1 MVTGSEEKKQLHVHL
16 HNPFHTAFA
25 VENCEDPGDL
35 PVLLGCFSIALRG
48 FSPEVTLRL

>member
-1 MVTGSEEKKQLHVHL
+1 MVTWSEEKKQLHVHL

-25 VENCEDPGDL
+25 VENSEDPGDV
-35 PVLLGCFSIALRG
+35 PVLLGGFRIALRG